1 MIYKDLNNNTKQFFL
16 GTFIIYLVVRGV
28 FFTFAGIFLKEAG
41 FLEGFVGK
49 TLSYATLSI
58 ALSSIL
64 SSFLI
69 KNYGYK
75 KIIIAGIILIG
86 SGVVGL
92 VSTLNPVII
101 LSSAILMG
109 MGFSMHMTSE
119 GAFLMENV
127 LEEKRVKI
135 FSYNFALKNIGTI
148 TGIFLGGRLSDLL
161 KINYSGIFSL
171 RIIFLLF
178 SILLLSFTVPINK
191 ITENNVI
198 RKRISMGEYLKSYRR
213 VIRGRVVSFLIYNS
227 TIGFGAGLVVPFFSI
242 YLKYALDIGN
252 SLVGTILSIAQMGV
266 VVGGLL
272 VPSLAKCLGR
282 EKTVMLCQLL
292 SIPFLISI
300 AFPQGLVVI
309 TISFLARS
317 TLMNLNNP
325 IIQNLSM
332 EMVDE
337 DERPVLSSLFTLS
350 SNFTRALGMITGGFL
365 MEKISYNAPYYLTV
379 FFYLS
384 GTYLFYRLF
393 GREDKITPSK

>member
-1 MIYKDLNNNTKQFFL
+1 MIYKDLNNNTKHFFL

-41 FLEGFVGK
+41 FLEGFIGR
-49 TLSYATLSI
+49 TLSCTALSI
-58 ALSSIL
+58 ALSSVL

-75 KIIIAGIILIG
+75 KIIIFGVILIG
-86 SGVVGL
+86 GGVVGL
-92 VSTLNPVII
+92 VSTLNPVVI

-127 LEEKRVKI
+127 LEEKRVKV
-135 FSYNFALKNIGTI
+135 FSYNFALKSIGTI
-148 TGIFLGGRLSDLL
+148 AGILLGGRLSDFL

-171 RIIFLLF
+171 RIIFIF
-178 SILLLSFTVPINK
+178 FAALLLSFTVPINK
-191 ITENNVI
+191 ITENKSR
-198 RKRISMGEYLKSYRR
+198 RKKTGIGEYLKSYRR
-213 VIRGRVVSFLIYNS
+213 VIRGRVISFLIYNS

-266 VVGGLL
+266 VAGGLL
-272 VPSLAKCLGR
+272 VPSLAKYLGR

-300 AFPQGLVVI
+300 AFPQGLVII

-350 SNFTRALGMITGGFL
+350 SNFTRALGMITGGIL
-365 MEKISYNAPYYLTV
+365 MEKVSYNAPYYLTV

-393 GREDKITPSK
+393 GREDEITLSK

>member
-1 MIYKDLNNNTKQFFL
+1 MIYKDLNNNTKHFFL

-41 FLEGFVGK
+41 FLEGFIGR
-49 TLSYATLSI
+49 TLSYTTLSI
-58 ALSSIL
+58 ALSSVL

-75 KIIIAGIILIG
+75 KIIIFGVILIG
-86 SGVVGL
+86 GGVVGL
-92 VSTLNPVII
+92 VSTLNPVVI

-127 LEEKRVKI
+127 LEEKRVKV

-148 TGIFLGGRLSDLL
+148 AGILLGGRLSDFL

-171 RIIFLLF
+171 RIIFIF
-178 SILLLSFTVPINK
+178 FAALLLSFALPINK
-191 ITENNVI
+191 ITENKSK
-198 RKRISMGEYLKSYRR
+198 RKKTGMGEYLKSYRR
-213 VIRGRVVSFLIYNS
+213 VIRGRVISFLIYNS

-266 VVGGLL
+266 VAGGLL
-272 VPSLAKCLGR
+272 VPSLAKYLGR

-300 AFPQGLVVI
+300 AFPQGLVII

-350 SNFTRALGMITGGFL
+350 SNFTRALGMITGGIL
-365 MEKISYNAPYYLTV
+365 MEKVSYNAPYYLTV

-393 GREDKITPSK
+393 GRGDEITLSK